1 MRGMQMKNILEKWH
15 VFNRTLL
22 LGAIVYVASLAIGAN
37 VFALTFNY
45 VGKQSTISG
54 TEKSLGL
61 VSVVVSLNRG
71 IIVSGDEVHNVAEC
85 DRSMEWEKN
94 CFISDFI
101 SFGLPKDKPKVGER
115 WEVGK
120 FLLKND
126 GSVPF
131 VLNGRKVDA
140 CLISE
145 ISQELGLFRTIYY
158 VRGYGI
164 VAFVAH
170 ASSGDEA
177 YLAAP

>member
-1 MRGMQMKNILEKWH
+1 
-15 VFNRTLL
+15 
-22 LGAIVYVASLAIGAN
+22 
-37 VFALTFNY
+37 
-45 VGKQSTISG
+45 
-54 TEKSLGL
+54 
-61 VSVVVSLNRG
+61 
-71 IIVSGDEVHNVAEC
+71 
-85 DRSMEWEKN
+85 
-94 CFISDFI
+94 
-101 SFGLPKDKPKVGER
+101 
-115 WEVGK
+115 
-120 FLLKND
+120 
-126 GSVPF
+126 VPF